1 MIPSRYYADNAVPA
15 ISWVTQGIYLLI
27 AVALSVLALVSLY
40 DVLLQMVALIH
51 AEDTMQG
58 ALEVLHALLLTLILV
73 EILETV
79 TAYFRTKK
87 VLVTPILIAGVT
99 AMVRRVLI
107 FGVEVHEP
115 AEIGMTLAAILVL
128 TIAIVYI
135 GKQERQ
141 ETDLDVG

>member
-1 MIPSRYYADNAVPA
+1 MIPSRYYAENAVPG
-15 ISWVTQGIYLLI
+15 ISWVTQCIYLLI

>member
-1 MIPSRYYADNAVPA
+1 MIPSRYYAENAVPA
-15 ISWVTQGIYLLI
+15 ISWVTQCIYLLI